1 MSVDERAPLA
11 GLDDRAAR
19 VVRRARDHAEAWRS
33 PVIGPEHLLLALLP
47 AGAAEV
53 VRADLVPGPQPSPP
67 HLPFSA
73 EAGAATVRAADEARR
88 LGDDR
93 IGRDHLLLGVLRAG
107 DDPAV
112 RRLAAAG
119 VDYASAY
126 AEIVRRRAG

>member
-1 MSVDERAPLA
+1 
-11 GLDDRAAR
+11 
-19 VVRRARDHAEAWRS
+19 
-33 PVIGPEHLLLALLP
+33 VIRPEHLLLALLP

-53 VRADLVPGPQPSPP
+53 VRAELVPGAQPSPQ

-73 EAGAATVRAADEARR
+73 EAGEAVVRAAGEARR

-93 IGRDHLLLGVLRAG
+93 IGRDHLLLGLLRAG

-126 AEIVRRRAG
+126 AGIVRRRAG